1 MVLNKQGLHLRRCL
15 FFTFILAQGGQ
26 TVTRGTMKKCIL
38 TSFFV
43 FALKCSL
50 EWIYRFLRTDLPG
63 V

>member
-26 TVTRGTMKKCIL
+26 TVTGGTMKKCIL

-43 FALKCSL
+43 FALK
-50 EWIYRFLRTDLPG
+50 Y
-63 V
+63 